1 MQTEIKTAKISE
13 IKLNPD
19 NPRTI
24 SNKDMELLIKSLKE
38 FPEML
43 NLREIVVDENMVVLG
58 GNMRLLALQKMGA
71 SDCQIRMV
79 SGLTPE
85 QKREFVIKDNSNF
98 GRYDFDSL
106 ANEWSDL
113 PLADWGVDLPDD
125 WLKADAEPADA
136 EPQIDKA
143 AELNKTWRVKPG
155 DLWQIG
161 DHRLL
166 CGDSTKKEDV
176 ARVMGGEKADMVLT
190 DPPYGMRLDTDYSK
204 MPTGSAKAQ
213 IKSGKG
219 KTYSPVV
226 GDDQDFDATILRQI
240 FADVREQFWFGADY
254 YRGTLGAKDT
264 DGSWLV
270 WDKRNEGQDDVIG
283 SGFELV
289 WSSQKHQR
297 RILRHYWVGAFGSAE
312 ARDRKHPTQ
321 KPTELLADMIGRW
334 SKIADIV
341 ADPFLGSGTTMVAC
355 QNLNR
360 KCRE

>member
-113 PLADWGVDLPDD
+113 PLADWGIDLPDD
-125 WLKADAEPADA
+125 WIKNNEKTNQNINEIYELKYNVIVECDNE
-136 EPQIDKA
+136 
-143 AELNKTWRVKPG
+143 
-155 DLWQIG
+155 
-161 DHRLL
+161 
-166 CGDSTKKEDV
+166 
-176 ARVMGGEKADMVLT
+176 
-190 DPPYGMRLDTDYSK
+190 
-204 MPTGSAKAQ
+204 AQ
-213 IKSGKG
+213 
-219 KTYSPVV
+219 
-226 GDDQDFDATILRQI
+226 
-240 FADVREQFWFGADY
+240 
-254 YRGTLGAKDT
+254 
-264 DGSWLV
+264 
-270 WDKRNEGQDDVIG
+270 
-283 SGFELV
+283 
-289 WSSQKHQR
+289 QK
-297 RILRHYWVGAFGSAE
+297 
-312 ARDRKHPTQ
+312 
-321 KPTELLADMIGRW
+321 ELLTRFEEEGLI
-334 SKIADIV
+334 
-341 ADPFLGSGTTMVAC
+341 
-355 QNLNR
+355 
-360 KCRE
+360 CRALIL

>member
-43 NLREIVVDENMVVLG
+43 HLREIVVDENMVVLG

-125 WLKADAEPADA
+125 WIKNNEKTNQNINEIYELKYNVIVECDNE
-136 EPQIDKA
+136 
-143 AELNKTWRVKPG
+143 
-155 DLWQIG
+155 
-161 DHRLL
+161 
-166 CGDSTKKEDV
+166 
-176 ARVMGGEKADMVLT
+176 
-190 DPPYGMRLDTDYSK
+190 
-204 MPTGSAKAQ
+204 AQ
-213 IKSGKG
+213 
-219 KTYSPVV
+219 
-226 GDDQDFDATILRQI
+226 
-240 FADVREQFWFGADY
+240 
-254 YRGTLGAKDT
+254 
-264 DGSWLV
+264 
-270 WDKRNEGQDDVIG
+270 
-283 SGFELV
+283 
-289 WSSQKHQR
+289 QK
-297 RILRHYWVGAFGSAE
+297 
-312 ARDRKHPTQ
+312 
-321 KPTELLADMIGRW
+321 ELLTRFEEEGLI
-334 SKIADIV
+334 
-341 ADPFLGSGTTMVAC
+341 
-355 QNLNR
+355 
-360 KCRE
+360 CRALIL

>member
-125 WLKADAEPADA
+125 WIKNNEKTNQNINEIYELKYNVIVECDNE
-136 EPQIDKA
+136 
-143 AELNKTWRVKPG
+143 
-155 DLWQIG
+155 
-161 DHRLL
+161 
-166 CGDSTKKEDV
+166 
-176 ARVMGGEKADMVLT
+176 
-190 DPPYGMRLDTDYSK
+190 
-204 MPTGSAKAQ
+204 AQ
-213 IKSGKG
+213 
-219 KTYSPVV
+219 
-226 GDDQDFDATILRQI
+226 
-240 FADVREQFWFGADY
+240 
-254 YRGTLGAKDT
+254 
-264 DGSWLV
+264 
-270 WDKRNEGQDDVIG
+270 
-283 SGFELV
+283 
-289 WSSQKHQR
+289 QK
-297 RILRHYWVGAFGSAE
+297 
-312 ARDRKHPTQ
+312 
-321 KPTELLADMIGRW
+321 ELLTRFEEEGLI
-334 SKIADIV
+334 
-341 ADPFLGSGTTMVAC
+341 
-355 QNLNR
+355 
-360 KCRE
+360 CRALIL

>member
-113 PLADWGVDLPDD
+113 PLADWGVEQIKHYSKLDD
-125 WLKADAEPADA
+125 DYF
-136 EPQIDKA
+136 
-143 AELNKTWRVKPG
+143 G
-155 DLWQIG
+155 DESMKG
-161 DHRLL
+161 
-166 CGDSTKKEDV
+166 
-176 ARVMGGEKADMVLT
+176 A
-190 DPPYGMRLDTDYSK
+190 TDYKNITFTFSK
-204 MPTGSAKAQ
+204 
-213 IKSGKG
+213 
-219 KTYSPVV
+219 
-226 GDDQDFDATILRQI
+226 DDFD
-240 FADVREQFWFGADY
+240 
-254 YRGTLGAKDT
+254 
-264 DGSWLV
+264 
-270 WDKRNEGQDDVIG
+270 VI
-283 SGFELV
+283 ERV
-289 WSSQKHQR
+289 IKKYNKN
-297 RILRHYWVGAFGSAE
+297 IIV
-312 ARDRKHPTQ
+312 
-321 KPTELLADMIGRW
+321 
-334 SKIADIV
+334 SKIIE
-341 ADPFLGSGTTMVAC
+341 FC
-355 QNLNR
+355 
-360 KCRE
+360 KEIY